1 MIRNED
7 DDTTRTVLFS
17 SSTVST
23 TMENVESDDRNLV
36 VADQNAGGLQAGRRL
51 KSSLNANEFSSE
63 DALETADTVSK
74 TVRNYFPE
82 TWLYDM
88 QLVE

>member
-1 MIRNED
+1 
-7 DDTTRTVLFS
+7 
-17 SSTVST
+17 
-23 TMENVESDDRNLV
+23 MENVESESELDDTILLDAN
-36 VADQNAGGLQAGRRL
+36 QNGLQAGPMARL
-51 KSSLNANEFSSE
+51 KSNSNANEFSSE

>member
-1 MIRNED
+1 
-7 DDTTRTVLFS
+7 
-17 SSTVST
+17 
-23 TMENVESDDRNLV
+23 MENVESESELDDTILV
-36 VADQNAGGLQAGRRL
+36 DANQNGLQAGPMARQ
-51 KSSLNANEFSSE
+51 KSNSNANEFSSE